1 MASAAATATHLG
13 RHHRPPSSLD
23 QLDASLED
31 FEVPPPSPHGSP
43 PHHENTNN
51 NILHSYPSPHSE
63 YRSDSE
69 IETGEEEE
77 EEEDVSDSE
86 ASAGGYS
93 PPAWRRLENG
103 DHSSGFWRKSDAR
116 GGLGGF
122 AAAAADF
129 EALMLL
135 AGSSRGST
143 PEYESAGEGER
154 VLAQAARTR
163 LPGSLSPEKER
174 SPEPEFH
181 AARQYLDEVVRV
193 KVEDAMAV
201 GLGDVPAR
209 EKPNCRFATG
219 LGWCQ
224 QGKGG

>member
-13 RHHRPPSSLD
+13 LRHRPPSSLD

-31 FEVPPPSPHGSP
+31 FEVPPPSPPGSP
-43 PHHENTNN
+43 LRHHENNN
-51 NILHSYPSPHSE
+51 NNPHGYPSPHSE

-69 IETGEEEE
+69 IETGEEGEG
-77 EEEDVSDSE
+77 EDVSDSE

-103 DHSSGFWRKSDAR
+103 DRSSGFWRKSDAR
-116 GGLGGF
+116 GGGLGGF

-129 EALMLL
+129 EALMRL
-135 AGSSRGST
+135 AGSSREPS
-143 PEYESAGEGER
+143 PEYESADE
-154 VLAQAARTR
+154 VLAQAVRTR
-163 LPGSLSPEKER
+163 LPGSMSPEKER

-201 GLGDVPAR
+201 GLGDVPVR
-209 EKPNCRFATG
+209 EKPNCRFATR
-219 LGWCQ
+219 LSW
-224 QGKGG
+224 GKGANTG